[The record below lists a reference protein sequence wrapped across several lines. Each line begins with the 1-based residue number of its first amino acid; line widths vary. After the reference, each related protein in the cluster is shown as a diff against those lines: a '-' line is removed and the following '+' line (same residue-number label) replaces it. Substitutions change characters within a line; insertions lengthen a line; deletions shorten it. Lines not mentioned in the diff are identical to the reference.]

1 MFYVAITRAKRRL
14 FLSFATTRF
23 RWGQFIESQAS
34 RFLSELDEK
43 CVDKQEISL
52 IDKDYKPYKI
62 YPKTKYVR
70 KEPLSSSH
78 KSVFP
83 KKLKMISKTK
93 NLNNAGNLNNIK
105 NGMQVEHNKF
115 GKGKVLNISGEGSNK
130 KATIFFNGIGQKQ
143 LLLKFARLEILN

>member
-1 MFYVAITRAKRRL
+1 
-14 FLSFATTRF
+14 
-23 RWGQFIESQAS
+23 
-34 RFLSELDEK
+34 
-43 CVDKQEISL
+43 
-52 IDKDYKPYKI
+52 
-62 YPKTKYVR
+62 
-70 KEPLSSSH
+70 
-78 KSVFP
+78 
-83 KKLKMISKTK
+83 MISKTK